1 MSTTTARFQNGK
13 IYTIQDYAFVQH
25 PHSGIMHVA
34 GKVGE
39 NFAFAA
45 HSNTGKSTVFSGVFV
60 DENTFNEAVEEI
72 NGYARYHI
80 LNEIIQGAI

>member
-1 MSTTTARFQNGK
+1 MATTTARFQNGK
-13 IYTIQDYAFVQH
+13 IYTIQDEAFVQH
-25 PHSGIMHVA
+25 SASGIMHVA

-45 HSNTGKSTVFSGVFV
+45 HSNAGNSTVFSGIFV

-72 NGYARYHI
+72 NGEARYHI